1 MIYIEGRKVRVL
13 TGQRGK
19 EDRAKAQTVRIC
31 TKDNRIGQY
40 DYVLRLYSPHFT
52 SEDELKSQNFQTIES
67 CVIYLKKKY
76 NAKEEKSPDKGEHTG
91 KDKSPTR
98 PIVKRTVSPS
108 SWDKKIA
115 KVVEETIDQ
124 FVCEFLEFPYL
135 HRREHSI
142 HCELYRLL
150 YSRRI
155 LSGHHPMGKW
165 FSQLVHKEW
174 PEVSPRY
181 EKFQRGTIDL
191 CIISPE
197 KLKNCSWKEFIEG
210 KIVPSI
216 GIEVGLD
223 YNSKHL
229 ESDLDKLS
237 NSSINFGYVIHLVR
251 QNYSDD
257 FEIVEKLILQAAPK
271 VKTAYARLTGN
282 KAFYKMINDN
292 EIKEILIDR
301 LQK

>member
-1 MIYIEGRKVRVL
+1 
-13 TGQRGK
+13 
-19 EDRAKAQTVRIC
+19 
-31 TKDNRIGQY
+31 
-40 DYVLRLYSPHFT
+40 
-52 SEDELKSQNFQTIES
+52 
-67 CVIYLKKKY
+67 
-76 NAKEEKSPDKGEHTG
+76 
-91 KDKSPTR
+91 
-98 PIVKRTVSPS
+98 
-108 SWDKKIA
+108 
-115 KVVEETIDQ
+115 
-124 FVCEFLEFPYL
+124 
-135 HRREHSI
+135 
-142 HCELYRLL
+142 
-150 YSRRI
+150 
-155 LSGHHPMGKW
+155 
-165 FSQLVHKEW
+165 
-174 PEVSPRY
+174 
-181 EKFQRGTIDL
+181 L

>member
-1 MIYIEGRKVRVL
+1 MFYIEGRKVRVL

-19 EDRAKAQTVRIC
+19 ADRAKSQTVNIC

-40 DYVLRLYSPHFT
+40 DYVYRLYSPYFT
-52 SEDELKSQNFQTIES
+52 SEEECKNFQTVES
-67 CVIYLKKKY
+67 CGMYLKKKY
-76 NAKEEKSPDKGEHTG
+76 HAKEERSPDKGEDIG
-91 KDKSPTR
+91 KDESATG
-98 PIVKRTVSPS
+98 PIVNKMVSPS
-108 SWDKKIA
+108 SWDEKIA

-165 FSQLVHKEW
+165 FSQLIHKEW
-174 PEVSPRY
+174 PEFSPRCD
-181 EKFQRGTIDL
+181 KSQRGTIDL

-197 KLKNCSWKEFIEG
+197 RLKNCSWKEFIDG

-216 GIEVGLD
+216 GIEIGLD
-223 YNSKHL
+223 YSSKHL
-229 ESDLDKLS
+229 RNDLNKLS
-237 NSSINFGYVIHLVR
+237 NSPINFGYVIHLVR
-251 QNYSDD
+251 HNYSDD
-257 FEIVEKLILQAAPK
+257 FEIVEKLILQAAQK
-271 VKTAYARLTGN
+271 VKTAYARLTDN
-282 KAFYKMINDN
+282 KVFYKMINDN
-292 EIKEILIDR
+292 EIKKELIDG